1 MKNTA
6 KILLV
11 SAAAL
16 SLAACSSEPQEPVE
30 QIIVREASS
39 PDQAITTAGTITDLA
54 DLAAS
59 GKAAFAACA
68 ACHSVQP
75 DGASGVGPNLYGVVG
90 RAAGSLGGYVYSDAL
105 VTSGL
110 TWDEAAL
117 DGYIANPSAAV
128 PGTNMVAG
136 AEVDVGRRE
145 AIIAYLTSL
154 AE

>member
-1 MKNTA
+1 MKIVA
-6 KILLV
+6 HALLA

-16 SLAACSSEPQEPVE
+16 GLAACSSEPQEPVE
-30 QIIVREASS
+30 QIIVREAG
-39 PDQAITTAGTITDLA
+39 TAEPAVTAAGASTDLA
-54 DLAAS
+54 GLAAS

-90 RAAGSLGGYVYSDAL
+90 RAAGSLGGFVYSDAL
-105 VTSGL
+105 ASSSL

-117 DGYIANPSAAV
+117 DGYIANPSAAM

-136 AEVDVGRRE
+136 AEADVGRRK

>member
-30 QIIVREASS
+30 QIIVREAGAAELAVT
-39 PDQAITTAGTITDLA
+39 PAGASTDLA
-54 DLAAS
+54 GLAAS

-90 RAAGSLGGYVYSDAL
+90 RAAGSLGGYAYSDAL
-105 VTSGL
+105 ANWGL

-136 AEVDVGRRE
+136 AEADVGRRE
-145 AIIAYLTSL
+145 AIIAYLASL